1 MLIIESLPTV
11 MQDFPSQLDFIQ
23 PIGPLAPYRLKIFY
37 PVYVSQHLIYE
48 FTIPPLNNWP

>member
-11 MQDFPSQLDFIQ
+11 IQDFPSQLDFIQ
-23 PIGPLAPYRLKIFY
+23 PIGPFAPSRLKIFY